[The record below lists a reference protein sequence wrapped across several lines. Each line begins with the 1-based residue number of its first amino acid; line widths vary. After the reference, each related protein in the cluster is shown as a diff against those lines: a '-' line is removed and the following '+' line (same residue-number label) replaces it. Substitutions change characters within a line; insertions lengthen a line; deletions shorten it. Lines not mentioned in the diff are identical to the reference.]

1 MRSLLVLAL
10 AIAAGCTYTPATAAD
25 LPDASSDATPDE
37 SPPDARIGLITLTD
51 GSPTAPPPGKTAVR
65 MLYNTS
71 IVPTPGLTVACN
83 SGAPARD
90 NAWYRLFQ
98 ASDFG
103 IAQNVTITNVV
114 FAADRVEADIP
125 ITVKIYDYAG
135 VQEGAELSPPAAQ
148 MDSMADVPPTASYPA
163 MLSAKVAA
171 IVTPPQV
178 FLVRI
183 AATDDDA
190 TGRVFHLG
198 ANTAGQTAKGYYE
211 SNACGISPPG
221 DEPATDLIIV
231 VDGYF

>member
-1 MRSLLVLAL
+1 MRVLAFVL
-10 AIAAGCTYTPATAAD
+10 VAGCTYTPAAAPD
-25 LPDASSDATPDE
+25 LPDSLPDGTPDTI
-37 SPPDARIGLITLTD
+37 PPDARVGAITVTD
-51 GSPTAPPPGKTAVR
+51 GSQSSAPPGKTAVR
-65 MLYNTS
+65 LTYNTS
-71 IVPTPGLTVACN
+71 IAATSGLTVACS

-103 IAQNVTITNVV
+103 IAQNVTVTHVV
-114 FAADRVEADIP
+114 FAADQVLGDVP
-125 ITVKIYDYAG
+125 ISVKIYDYAG
-135 VQEGAELSPPAAQ
+135 VQEGPELSPPAAE
-148 MDSMADVPPTASYPA
+148 MDSMTDVVPAASYPA

-171 IVTPPQV
+171 VVTPPQV
-178 FLVRI
+178 FMVRI

-198 ANTAGQTAKGYYE
+198 ANTAGQTSKGYYE
-211 SNACGISPPG
+211 SNTCGVSPPG